1 MSEVKYNINIILTE
15 IENIHANFVDL
26 SNVCKI
32 AQLQSITE
40 IFSSLSIIKLSC
52 FRLLDINDFNTQV
65 LEKIINKIE
74 SISLYSLVNIED
86 KCTQLDSIINLTY
99 NLGIIVTLFD
109 TYL

>member
-1 MSEVKYNINIILTE
+1 MSEVKYNINVILTE

-40 IFSSLSIIKLSC
+40 IFSSLSIIKLASY
-52 FRLLDINDFNTQV
+52 RLIDLNDFNAEI
-65 LEKIINKIE
+65 LEKIIDKIE

-86 KCTQLDSIINLTY
+86 KSTQLDSIINLTY

-109 TYL
+109 AYL